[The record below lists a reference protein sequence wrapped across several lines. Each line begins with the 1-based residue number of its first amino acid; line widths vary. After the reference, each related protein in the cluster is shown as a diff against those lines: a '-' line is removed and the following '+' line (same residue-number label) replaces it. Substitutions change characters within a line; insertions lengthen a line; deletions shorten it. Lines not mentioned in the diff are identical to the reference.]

1 MFWGH
6 GNNLLRCKNNKE
18 ALNRRESSPYIISR
32 LKDQLS
38 RLPPGFEEKLHRV
51 AKLNL
56 RFFYPR
62 GTE

>member
-18 ALNRRESSPYIISR
+18 ALNRRESSPYIIRNSSQGYLQV
-32 LKDQLS
+32 LKKS
-38 RLPPGFEEKLHRV
+38 FTSV

-56 RFFYPR
+56 RFFYLR